1 MEEVRRAF
9 AQLMAAE
16 RRLRARQQHRS
27 GELPYAH
34 VRALSLLDAE
44 GPVTAGRLA
53 DEAQLRPASVTAM
66 LDHLE
71 AEGIVRRRRSDEDR
85 RCVLVELTAAGR
97 DVLSVKRERWRRFG
111 EDALATV
118 PARDLVAA
126 VRVMRALAEGIDGL
140 DAGG

>member
-16 RRLRARQQHRS
+16 RRLRARQQHGS
-27 GELPYAH
+27 GQLPYAH

-44 GPVTAGRLA
+44 GPATAGRLA
-53 DEAQLRPASVTAM
+53 EETELRPASVTAM

-85 RCVLVELTAAGR
+85 RCVLVELTDDGR
-97 DVLSVKRERWRRFG
+97 EVLATKRERWRRFG
-111 EDALATV
+111 EDALADV
-118 PARDLVAA
+118 PAPELAAA
-126 VRVMRALAEGIDGL
+126 VRVMRSLAEGIDTL
-140 DAGG
+140 DAGR